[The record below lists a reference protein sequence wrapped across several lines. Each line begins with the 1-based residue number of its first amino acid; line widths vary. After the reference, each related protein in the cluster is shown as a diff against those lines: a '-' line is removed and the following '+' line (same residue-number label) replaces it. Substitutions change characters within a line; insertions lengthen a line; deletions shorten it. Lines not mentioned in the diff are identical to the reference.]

1 MENKETLERIC
12 KNISKL
18 ETRIHDTEDDLY
30 HLRLEIETLIKEA
43 KDNK

>member
-1 MENKETLERIC
+1 MADKETLERIC

-30 HLRLEIETLIKEA
+30 HLRLEIETLIKQKKE
-43 KDNK
+43 